1 MSGKAALLCGL
12 DFIWNDKQQWFNK
25 RNNKLALIH
34 KIKSTNLVDFI
45 LCLVYL
51 CINLEDRLSKKGL
64 QLILNFS
71 KSRFFHD

>member
-25 RNNKLALIH
+25 RNNKLAFIQ
-34 KIKSTNLVDFI
+34 KIKSTNLIDFI